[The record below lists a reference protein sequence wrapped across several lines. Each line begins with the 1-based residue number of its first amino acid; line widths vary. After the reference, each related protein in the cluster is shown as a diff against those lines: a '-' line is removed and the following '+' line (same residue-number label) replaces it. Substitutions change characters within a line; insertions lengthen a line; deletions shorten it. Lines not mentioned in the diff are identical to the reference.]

1 MDTSNPALWCFLHAG
16 IAIAFL
22 LLLLLLFRLNNHMFK
37 KVSDLAMQ
45 SATLPD

>member
-1 MDTSNPALWCFLHAG
+1 MDTSNTALWCFLHAG

-22 LLLLLLFRLNNHMFK
+22 LLLLFFRLNNHMFK

>member
-22 LLLLLLFRLNNHMFK
+22 LLLLLFL
-37 KVSDLAMQ
+37 D
-45 SATLPD
+45 